1 MKKEKEQILEFMRRS
16 SYAPLTAE
24 DLIEAIPIT
33 GSLNNFWQDLKEL
46 QENGEI
52 IKTRFGTLGL
62 PEKMGLV
69 VGRFQ
74 LTSKGFGFVI
84 PDNKGDR
91 QDVFIPPRL
100 INGAMNNDRVM
111 ARVEKSGSD
120 KNKPEGEIIRIITHA
135 NNKIIGTFKASRD
148 YGFVVPD
155 DKRIGQDVYVLKR
168 NFGGAKSNQ
177 KVVVEITEW
186 APDSRRS
193 IEGKIVEVLG
203 NTGDAG
209 MELLSLIKQY
219 DLPLEFPEQVITAS
233 KRVPKTIKSTELEG
247 RHDLRD
253 RLIVTIDGDD
263 AKDLDDAVYVQPE
276 GNGDFT
282 LGVYIA
288 DVSHYVHENTILDRE
303 ALERGTSVYLVDRVL
318 PMLPERL
325 SNGICS
331 LNAGEDRLVMCCEM
345 LIDKKGRIKS
355 YDIFPG
361 VINVRYR
368 LSYRIVREILVN
380 KNAELTE
387 KYSDALPMLQEMEKL
402 CLILHKKRVTRGAID
417 FDLPEQK
424 VILDENAKPVEI
436 VQREHGLAESII
448 EEFMLAA
455 NETVARHMA
464 LQKWPFIYRVHD
476 KPKEE
481 KMQNLALL
489 LSRFNIKM
497 PVASEVKPLAL
508 QKALNAMEGRPEER
522 MVSAVALRSLKQ
534 AVYQTENIGHFG
546 LAAEYYTH
554 FTSPIR
560 RYPDLIVH
568 RLLHKWLADPY
579 MNEKNRDGY
588 INKLDHIAE
597 HSSIRERTAAEAE
610 RATVDLKKAEYMA
623 GHIGEEYE
631 GIISGVTAFGMFVE
645 LENGVEGLVHISS
658 LLDDYYEFIEEN
670 YALMG
675 THTRKCYRLGDPV
688 RIEVF
693 QVNIAE
699 RNIDFILAG
708 EDDNVRERIKMQLA
722 EQRKSTTY
730 RSDVPGK
737 KAKKKKS
744 GKEKFAKRGKGGI
757 GGNKYLK
764 DSKNKHGKRKK
775 KQRNK

>member
-1 MKKEKEQILEFMRRS
+1 MRKGKEQILEFMRRS

-24 DLIEAIPIT
+24 DLIDEIPIT
-33 GSLNNFWQDLKEL
+33 GNLNNFWQDLKEL

-52 IKTRFGTLGL
+52 IKTRFGTFGL

-91 QDVFIPPRL
+91 PDVFIPPRL
-100 INGAMNNDRVM
+100 LNGAMNNDRVM
-111 ARVEKSGSD
+111 ARVEKNGND
-120 KNKPEGEIIRIITHA
+120 KSKPEGEIIRIITHA
-135 NNKIIGTFKASRD
+135 NNKIVGTFKASRD

-155 DKRIGQDVYVLKR
+155 DKHIGQDVYVLKR
-168 NFGGAKSNQ
+168 NFGGAKNNQ

-203 NTGDAG
+203 NIGDAG

-233 KRVPKTIKSTELEG
+233 KRVPKNIKSTELEG

-276 GNGDFT
+276 TNGDFT

-303 ALERGTSVYLVDRVL
+303 AMERGTSVYLVDRVL

-331 LNAGEDRLVMCCEM
+331 LNVGEDRLVMCCEM

-387 KYSDALPMLQEMEKL
+387 KYKDALPMLEEMEKL
-402 CLILHKKRVTRGAID
+402 CVILHKKRVTRGAID

-424 VILDENAKPVEI
+424 VILDEQGKPIEI

-481 KMQNLALL
+481 KMQDLSLL
-489 LSRFNIKM
+489 LSRFNVKM
-497 PVASEVKPLAL
+497 PVASEIKPLAL
-508 QKALNAMEGRPEER
+508 QKALSAMEGRPEER
-522 MVSAVALRSLKQ
+522 MVSSVALRSLKQ
-534 AVYQTENIGHFG
+534 AVYQTDNIGHFG

-579 MNEKNRDGY
+579 MKEKTKDEY
-588 INKLDHIAE
+588 ISKLDHIAE
-597 HSSIRERTAAEAE
+597 HSSIRERIAAEAE

-623 GHIGEEYE
+623 GHIGEEYG

-658 LLDDYYEFIEEN
+658 LLDDYYEFSEEN
-670 YALMG
+670 YALIG

-708 EDDNVRERIKMQLA
+708 EDESVRERIKMQLA
-722 EQRKSTTY
+722 EQRKPSKY
-730 RSDVPGK
+730 RNEAPAK
-737 KAKKKKS
+737 KAKKKK
-744 GKEKFAKRGKGGI
+744 GTGKFAKRGKGG
-757 GGNKYLK
+757 NKYLK
-764 DSKNKHGKRKK
+764 GSKNKHGKHKK

>member
-1 MKKEKEQILEFMRRS
+1 MIKSKEKILEFMRQS

-33 GSLNNFWQDLKEL
+33 GNLNTFWQDLKEL

-52 IKTRFGTLGL
+52 IKTRFGTFGL
-62 PEKMGLV
+62 PERMGLV
-69 VGRFQ
+69 VGRVQ

-84 PDNKGDR
+84 PDNKGER
-91 QDVFIPPRL
+91 PDVFIPPRL
-100 INGAMNNDRVM
+100 LNGAMNNDRVM
-111 ARVEKSGSD
+111 ARVETAGGD
-120 KNKPEGEIIRIITHA
+120 KRKPEGEIIRIIKHA
-135 NNKIIGTFKASRD
+135 NNKIVGTFKASRD

-155 DKRIGQDVYVLKR
+155 DKRIGQDVYILKR
-168 NFGGAKSNQ
+168 NFNGAKTNQ

-186 APDSRRS
+186 APDSRRN

-203 NTGDAG
+203 NTGDVG

-263 AKDLDDAVYVQPE
+263 AKDLDDAVFVQPAD
-276 GNGDFT
+276 NGDFT

-288 DVSHYVHENTILDRE
+288 DVSHYVRENTILDRE
-303 ALERGTSVYLVDRVL
+303 AQERGTSVYLVDRVL

-387 KYSDALPMLQEMEKL
+387 KYRDALPMLNEMEKL
-402 CLILHKKRVTRGAID
+402 CVILHKKRVTRGAID

-424 VILDENAKPVEI
+424 VILDEQGRPLEI

-476 KPKEE
+476 KPQEE
-481 KMQNLALL
+481 KMRDLSLL
-489 LSRFNIKM
+489 LSRFNVKM
-497 PVASEVKPLAL
+497 PVAAEVKPLAL
-508 QKALNAMEGRPEER
+508 QKALIAMEGRPEER
-522 MVSAVALRSLKQ
+522 MVSTVALRSLKQ
-534 AVYQTENIGHFG
+534 AVYQTDNIGHFG

-568 RLLHKWLADPY
+568 RLLHKWLVDPY
-579 MNEKNRDGY
+579 MKEKTKDEY
-588 INKLDHIAE
+588 TDKLDHIAE

-623 GHIGEEYE
+623 GHIGEEYD

-708 EDDNVRERIKMQLA
+708 EDDSVRERIKIQLA
-722 EQRKSTTY
+722 EQRKTAPRYSAE
-730 RSDVPGK
+730 PEK
-737 KAKKKKS
+737 KGKKKK
-744 GKEKFAKRGKGGI
+744 GKNKFAKRGKGGT

-764 DSKNKHGKRKK
+764 DAKPKCGKHKK